1 MTTYKSLR
9 KRYWLFVLGWVSLV
23 YSTLYIVRPICDFL
37 KATTPFSFLINVLCS
52 AFLFSIIMRLWMKI
66 CIRRWS
72 SYLIVILVVLAYVY
86 GLVTL
91 QLSSEKIHF
100 IEYGFLAYL
109 VIKAISLDIKKPI
122 AYGFAFL
129 LVTIIG
135 WVDEGIQNILPNRYY
150 SIDDVIL
157 NSISGAL
164 VLLLVFVFKE
174 EQKMY
179 T

>member
-1 MTTYKSLR
+1 MK
-9 KRYWLFVLGWVSLV
+9 
-23 YSTLYIVRPICDFL
+23 
-37 KATTPFSFLINVLCS
+37 
-52 AFLFSIIMRLWMKI
+52 MR
-66 CIRRWS
+66 IRQWS
-72 SYLIVILVVLAYVY
+72 SYLIVIMVVLAYVY

-129 LVTIIG
+129 LVSIIG
-135 WVDEGIQNILPNRYY
+135 WIDEGIQNILPNRYY
-150 SIDDVIL
+150 SMDDVIL